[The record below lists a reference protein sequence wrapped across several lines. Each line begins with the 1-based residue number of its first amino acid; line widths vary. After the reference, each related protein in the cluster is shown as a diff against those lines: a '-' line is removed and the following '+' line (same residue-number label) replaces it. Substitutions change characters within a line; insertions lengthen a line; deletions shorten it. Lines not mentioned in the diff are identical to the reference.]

1 MRGLRRRQAWQTL
14 RLELARSFS
23 FWGSVRLLFLAF
35 APAFIIAAHAIH
47 DRRCN
52 LDEETLILAGIVQL
66 YYVRFGVFFGC
77 LAIFVR
83 QVRGELAE
91 RTLHYWFL
99 APVRREVL
107 VTGKFLA
114 GVLTTAAVF
123 GAGVLTSFVLMY
135 AHFDAGRQ
143 FVLEGPGLAQL
154 WAYLLVVTLACVG
167 YGAVFLTLSLLFKNP
182 IVPAVVLLFW
192 ELINPAL
199 PAWLQRISVVHYLKP
214 LFPVELRT
222 QGFLSLFTVVAEPLP
237 GWLAV
242 SGLLVFAALVLAFA
256 CWRIRRL
263 EVLYSGD

>member
-1 MRGLRRRQAWQTL
+1 
-14 RLELARSFS
+14 
-23 FWGSVRLLFLAF
+23 
-35 APAFIIAAHAIH
+35 
-47 DRRCN
+47 
-52 LDEETLILAGIVQL
+52 
-66 YYVRFGVFFGC
+66 
-77 LAIFVR
+77 
-83 QVRGELAE
+83 
-91 RTLHYWFL
+91 
-99 APVRREVL
+99 
-107 VTGKFLA
+107 
-114 GVLTTAAVF
+114 
-123 GAGVLTSFVLMY
+123 MY

-143 FVLEGPGLAQL
+143 FVLQGPGLAQL